1 MTHTARLVDVAR
13 QAGVSIS
20 TASKAL
26 NGRSDVSATTRRRV
40 LAAASEVGYRPGTL
54 ADAEYPLIAL
64 VADELITTYTLE
76 VIRGAATAAINA
88 GVGLLTLYTPS
99 HPANGGP
106 APLTSEW
113 FDILRTRHFVGLV
126 VVTAELSERQLVKA
140 AQTGIEL
147 VVIDPANPLPVTV
160 TSIGSTNWNGGVEA
174 TQHLVDLG
182 HRRIGYVG
190 GPEKSVP
197 ARERFQGYLS
207 ALAMN
212 GIRPDPALLK
222 TSDFSRE
229 GGLKAGTELLG
240 LPAGARPTA
249 IFAVADNAA
258 LGTYEAARRLGLGVP
273 DDLSVVGF
281 DDSLIARNATPAL
294 TTVHQSLEAMGSTAV
309 RTLVDRAAGR
319 PTTAGPVRLATRLVV
334 RESTAPPVTR

>member
-1 MTHTARLVDVAR
+1 MDVAKG
-13 QAGVSIS
+13 AGVSIS

-26 NGRSDVSATTRRRV
+26 NGRSDVSAATRRRV
-40 LAAASEVGYRPGTL
+40 LAAASEVGYQAGTFG
-54 ADAEYPLIAL
+54 DTEYPLIAL
-64 VADELITTYTLE
+64 VADELLTTYTLE

-99 HPANGGP
+99 HPADGGP
-106 APLTSEW
+106 APLTNEW
-113 FDILRTRHFVGLV
+113 FDILRTRHFVGLI
-126 VVTAELSERQLVKA
+126 VVTAELSERHMDKA

-147 VVIDPANPLPVTV
+147 VVIDPANPLPLTA

-182 HRRIGYVG
+182 HRRIGYIG

-212 GIRPDPALLK
+212 GIKADSALLR

-229 GGLKAGTELLG
+229 SGLKAGAELLR
-240 LPAGARPTA
+240 LPAGSRPTA
-249 IFAVADNAA
+249 IFGVADNAA
-258 LGTYEAARRLGLGVP
+258 LGAYEAARRMGLNIP

-281 DDSLIARNATPAL
+281 DDSLIARNATPGL

-319 PTTAGPVRLATRLVV
+319 PTTSGPIRLATRLVV